1 MALGNGLAV
10 TEPFNSH
17 CSIINWSQ
25 SSFKVG
31 GLTLLN
37 GGIPQGV
44 SELGSLRSRQLF
56 LCSLLVLGF
65 QVFDLLQ
72 SFLMVTVQ
80 QEALAT

>member
-1 MALGNGLAV
+1 MALGNGLAI
-10 TEPFNSH
+10 TEPFNPH

-31 GLTLLN
+31 GLALLN
-37 GGIPQGV
+37 CGIPQGV
-44 SELGSLRSRQLF
+44 SELGSLGSRQLL

-72 SFLMVTVQ
+72 GFLMVTVQ
-80 QEALAT
+80 QKALAT